1 MVIVDCAL
9 YEAGVR
15 RPGELQVGECHQRVD
30 DGKSFIWVGLFEPT
44 EAEFG
49 EVRAVFQL
57 HPLAVEDA
65 LKAHQMPK
73 LELYDESVFLV
84 LKTARYI
91 DEVEEVE
98 FGEIQ
103 VFIGDGFLVHVRH
116 GEASPLRLVRK
127 DAEHH
132 PELLGC
138 GPSAVLH
145 AITDHVVDSYEP
157 VIAGLENDV
166 HEVEM
171 EVFSGEGHN
180 PVERIYFLKRE
191 VLQVHAAL
199 SPLVPVLHQLAH
211 RRVEF
216 VHENMQEYFRDVYD
230 HLVRTVDKV
239 NQFSDMLSSV
249 LAANLTQ
256 VGVRQNQDM
265 RKIAAWAAILAVPT
279 ALGRRVRHEL
289 RAHARTRLAPWLSRR
304 PGHHGAR
311 VHPDVSQVPVD
322 RVALKRRSP
331 GQSRVSSTVWLPVT
345 RPLRPCARSEHV
357 GDDARVTR
365 PTAGSMSFATVG

>member
-1 MVIVDCAL
+1 MRPRPVWCVRCAQQPVSPWWAGLELSGSDRRENGVVIVDCAL
-9 YEAGVR
+9 YEDGVR
-15 RPGELQVGECHQRVD
+15 RPGELQVGECHLRVH

-44 EAEFG
+44 EAEFA

-84 LKTARYI
+84 LKTARYL

-279 ALGRRVRHEL
+279 ALAGVYGMNFDHMPEL
-289 RAHARTRLAPWLSRR
+289 GWHLGYPAALATMVLVCILMYRKFRSIGWL
-304 PGHHGAR
+304 
-311 VHPDVSQVPVD
+311 
-322 RVALKRRSP
+322 
-331 GQSRVSSTVWLPVT
+331 
-345 RPLRPCARSEHV
+345 
-357 GDDARVTR
+357 
-365 PTAGSMSFATVG
+365 